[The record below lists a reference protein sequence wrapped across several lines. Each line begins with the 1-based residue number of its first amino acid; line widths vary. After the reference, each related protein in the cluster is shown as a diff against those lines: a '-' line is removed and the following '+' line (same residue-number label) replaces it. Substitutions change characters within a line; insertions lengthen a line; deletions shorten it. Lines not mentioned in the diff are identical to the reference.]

1 MCCKKLSWL
10 FRVETYRS
18 VRIAEISV
26 APSGRFPNG
35 GFARICW
42 GDWVGTNKT
51 NPCDFDSIKNETGHN
66 CIIDPKLEE
75 VIPGIPVTCTRQ
87 SLIEKIKLVYAREP
101 DDAIN
106 NLPEVYYTGMSVKS
120 ICKDDFI
127 LIDNVD
133 NNNNTV
139 KFTCNSDGDWEF
151 DGRCGMTIKFVAIDG
166 STTPI
171 IRNFSEQDVECTG
184 STFSYTG
191 EGNGAKMV
199 CMIGDTIVGYEG
211 DTTGLRSPEEF
222 ENEVLDNDIIKL
234 TVGNTA
240 PSVNCHPYFLTREV
254 IQQQEVGVPN
264 AYYPNESE
272 AQKYNAIKNGGEVEL
287 KCIDGYA
294 VTTEQ
299 PKAICNNG
307 NWEFKGKCIKVCKGK
322 PTLISNATMTDED
335 LKSSLGYFYTNGE
348 NSKNISIDSLNN
360 NTLNNIRFE
369 AAEGSILNAGC
380 ESTYVEIKDKGNCID
395 SDACGNKTDELY
407 HHYICVDGEWKYNGS
422 CIQGCKRKPVI
433 NNKEIMFKYTKLNIE
448 LNEGTFYS
456 DGTAINKDENSKN
469 TKLENYIDSDDFIA
483 AIDAKIDAVC
493 NTNYSESTDSNGT
506 LYNNSNNNNNQ
517 VGGHYYVCKVNNETN
532 ISEWQVVGFCGIK
545 VDYVSVTNENNKIE
559 KVFKE
564 GEEVKCDTS
573 SFFNKDPGSGNTKRC
588 KINDTI
594 VGYEKNK
601 NGKVDSFVV
610 SFDTIATDQCHPYDI
625 IMKSGFKDPG
635 NRNSSKS
642 IANNMDYGIECNS
655 GYHEIVKPKV
665 TCNNG
670 NWNIEGLCVAGCKG
684 KPDLITGSNF
694 IQNGSNYSSNGTF
707 YQIGNYNTIT
717 PNTSNID
724 SIIAANGSMLDA
736 GCSSEY
742 TEVSDGGNCHNCGN
756 KSSSWGHYYYCDNG
770 TWKYSGGC
778 SMKGG
783 EGTTLTFKDRTCS
796 KGLCG
801 NNDVYGSITLEP
813 FKHGEHRS
821 GQYSASASGGWSCG
835 RDTVYYNYDCT
846 CNNGEL
852 KCSNTFDHC
861 DND

>member
-1 MCCKKLSWL
+1 M
-10 FRVETYRS
+10 
-18 VRIAEISV
+18 
-26 APSGRFPNG
+26 
-35 GFARICW
+35 
-42 GDWVGTNKT
+42 
-51 NPCDFDSIKNETGHN
+51 
-66 CIIDPKLEE
+66 
-75 VIPGIPVTCTRQ
+75 
-87 SLIEKIKLVYAREP
+87 
-101 DDAIN
+101 
-106 NLPEVYYTGMSVKS
+106 
-120 ICKDDFI
+120 
-127 LIDNVD
+127 
-133 NNNNTV
+133 
-139 KFTCNSDGDWEF
+139 
-151 DGRCGMTIKFVAIDG
+151 
-166 STTPI
+166 
-171 IRNFSEQDVECTG
+171 
-184 STFSYTG
+184 
-191 EGNGAKMV
+191 
-199 CMIGDTIVGYEG
+199 
-211 DTTGLRSPEEF
+211 
-222 ENEVLDNDIIKL
+222 
-234 TVGNTA
+234 
-240 PSVNCHPYFLTREV
+240 
-254 IQQQEVGVPN
+254 
-264 AYYPNESE
+264 
-272 AQKYNAIKNGGEVEL
+272 
-287 KCIDGYA
+287 
-294 VTTEQ
+294 TTEQ

-307 NWEFKGKCIKVCKGK
+307 TWEFKGKCIKVCKGK

-348 NSKNISIDSLNN
+348 NSKNISINSLNN

-601 NGKVDSFVV
+601 NGKVDSFIV

-625 IMKSGFKDPG
+625 TMKSGFKDPG

-655 GYHEIVKPKV
+655 GYYEIVKPKV

-694 IQNGSNYSSNGTF
+694 IQNGSNYSPNGTF

-724 SIIAANGSMLDA
+724 SIVATNGSMLDA

-778 SMKGG
+778 KNCSNPSYSEDCCRGIGIFNCQVCRSCTAQKNTSVKYG
-783 EGTTLTFKDRTCS
+783 EEVDISCEETSSTSCFGI
-796 KGLCG
+796 GLVTVHIKARMRCENG
-801 NNDVYGSITLEP
+801 KWVKVS
-813 FKHGEHRS
+813 S
-821 GQYSASASGGWSCG
+821 SCG
-835 RDTVYYNYDCT
+835 
-846 CNNGEL
+846 
-852 KCSNTFDHC
+852 FW
-861 DND
+861 